1 MNLNNRITRLE
12 QTLASR
18 PCKCPDCADL
28 SWPGH
33 QPNSHC
39 PRCGGQRL
47 IYPLTHHPRAA
58 EPLLRD
64 ALPILAKSYNGRE
77 RADLSKLTDP
87 ELQQLKQAL
96 QAAEDTTGSSR

>member
-47 IYPLTHHPRAA
+47 HLPTHSPPAAA

-64 ALPILAKSYNGRE
+64 ALPILAKSYNGSE

-96 QAAEDTTGSSR
+96 QAAQDTTGSSR